1 MFRWLT
7 SLNETCHLPLA
18 MPTLSMLSV
27 RMIKNDGFAM
37 MMMMMI
43 NVLEFG
49 LSTILCLFFIGNRL
63 PFNQSSF
70 RDGGKFLCLQELAAG
85 ENINKQTN
93 FKKSNTYD
101 FAANNNNENII
112 KQVRKLKK
120 NQIQMILQPPAGGEL
135 PKLYREEEA
144 CVQETSQLK

>member
-1 MFRWLT
+1 
-7 SLNETCHLPLA
+7 
-18 MPTLSMLSV
+18 
-27 RMIKNDGFAM
+27 
-37 MMMMMI
+37 MMI

-49 LSTILCLFFIGNRL
+49 LDTILCLCLIGHRL

-93 FKKSNTYD
+93 FKKSITYD
-101 FAANNNNENII
+101 FEANNNNENIN
-112 KQVRKLKK
+112 KQGSKLKR

>member
-1 MFRWLT
+1 MIMFRWLT

-49 LSTILCLFFIGNRL
+49 LNTILCLFFIGRRL
-63 PFNQSSF
+63 PLNQSSF

-93 FKKSNTYD
+93 
-101 FAANNNNENII
+101 
-112 KQVRKLKK
+112 L
-120 NQIQMILQPPAGGEL
+120 L
-135 PKLYREEEA
+135 
-144 CVQETSQLK
+144 